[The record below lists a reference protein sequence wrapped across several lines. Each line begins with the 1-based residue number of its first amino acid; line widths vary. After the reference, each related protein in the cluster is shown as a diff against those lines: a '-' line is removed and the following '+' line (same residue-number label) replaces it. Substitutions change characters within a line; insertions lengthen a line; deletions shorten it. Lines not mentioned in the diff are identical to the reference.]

1 MEYTGIAW
9 IVVIVACIIVEVLTV
24 SLTTTWFAIGA
35 IVAFIFNSLGANE
48 IVQFIVFFAVSIILL
63 IFTRPIFTKYLKV
76 GKIRTNV
83 EGLIGEKAKVIS
95 KINNLNNEGTV
106 KVRGQIWSAR
116 SLYDE
121 EEIETDTVVSIK
133 NVIGVKLIV
142 SKNE

>member
-1 MEYTGIAW
+1 MENMGIAW
-9 IVVIVACIIVEVLTV
+9 IIVIVACIIVEVLTV

-35 IVAFIFNSLGANE
+35 LAAFLCYSLGASIE
-48 IVQFIVFFAVSIILL
+48 IQFIVFFIVSIVLL

-116 SLYDE
+116 SENDDVE
-121 EEIETDTVVSIK
+121 FEVDSIVHIK
-133 NVIGVKLIV
+133 NVVGVKLIV
-142 SKNE
+142 SNEE

>member
-1 MEYTGIAW
+1 MENMGIAW
-9 IVVIVACIIVEVLTV
+9 IIVIVACVIIEVMTV

-35 IVAFIFNSLGANE
+35 LAAFLCYSLGAN
-48 IVQFIVFFAVSIILL
+48 IAIQFIVFFVVSIVLL

-83 EGLIGEKAKVIS
+83 ESLIGEKAKVIS

-116 SLYDE
+116 SENDDE
-121 EEIETDTVVSIK
+121 EFEVDSIVHIK
-133 NVIGVKLIV
+133 NVVGVKLIV
-142 SKNE
+142 SNEE

>member
-1 MEYTGIAW
+1 MENMGIAW
-9 IVVIVACIIVEVLTV
+9 IVVMVACIIIEGLTV

-35 IVAFIFNSLGANE
+35 LVAFLSYSLGAN
-48 IVQFIVFFAVSIILL
+48 IAIQFIVFFVVSIVLL

-95 KINNLNNEGTV
+95 KVNNLNNEGTV

-116 SLYDE
+116 SENDE
-121 EEIETDTVVSIK
+121 EEFEVDTIVYIK
-133 NVIGVKLIV
+133 NVIGVKLII
-142 SKNE
+142 SKE